1 MCEWAPAVTLGAAC
15 AVLDGMACG
24 LLTNGT
30 GVLKSMKAVQMIVAG
45 LLLTS
50 ALAASA
56 ANVELVGLIGQ
67 RAVLVVDGGAPQ
79 TVKVGGRTREGVRV
93 VSVGPDMATIEVG
106 GRREAIGLGTAP
118 IRLSEESAVR
128 EIRLI
133 SDAQGHFVTQG
144 AINGASL
151 RMMVDTGATLVA
163 IGSDDARRAGLD
175 YRKGRS
181 GMSMTAN
188 GPVRVWR
195 VKLDSVKVG
204 EVTVHNV
211 DAAVHE
217 QPLPFVLLGMS
228 FLNRMDM
235 RREGSELRLLKR
247 N

>member
-1 MCEWAPAVTLGAAC
+1 MGEEALPSRPAPPAPCLT
-15 AVLDGMACG
+15 GMALG
-24 LLTNGT
+24 HSTKGT
-30 GVLKSMKAVQMIVAG
+30 GVDRQMKAVHVIAAAWLM
-45 LLLTS
+45 TS

-79 TVKVGGRTREGVRV
+79 TIKVGGRTREGVRV
-93 VSVGPDMATIEVG
+93 LSVGPDMATIEVG

-118 IRLSEESAVR
+118 IRLSEDSAAR

-175 YRKGRS
+175 YRRGRS

-188 GPVRVWR
+188 GAVRVWR
-195 VKLDSVKVG
+195 VKLDSVTVG